1 MKLILAILSN
11 DDSPVA
17 SNALNKNGFSVTKLA
32 TTGGFLRAGNTTL
45 IIGCEDE
52 KVEAAIDIIKEYS
65 SKRTEIV
72 PSTASYDIGRYASFP
87 VEVTVGGATIFV
99 LDVAQFL
106 KVQKTRGGQNIM
118 FYLFSV
124 KKIVNK
130 DPLGAFFCYD

>member
-1 MKLILAILSN
+1 MSLQNFQKMFWMYLDNPLKTKKFLFLELAELQLILAILSN

-106 KVQKTRGGQNIM
+106 KV
-118 FYLFSV
+118 
-124 KKIVNK
+124 
-130 DPLGAFFCYD
+130 

>member
-32 TTGGFLRAGNTTL
+32 SFGGFVRAGYTL
-45 IIGCEDE
+45 FMFGFEDE
-52 KVEAAIDIIKEYS
+52 KVVAAIVIIKEYS

-106 KVQKTRGGQNIM
+106 KV
-118 FYLFSV
+118 
-124 KKIVNK
+124 
-130 DPLGAFFCYD
+130 